1 MNLEAATPTGR
12 GGAPQLSDEELV
24 SRVRAGEVA
33 LFEVLMRRNN
43 TRVYRAIRGI
53 LRDEGEVEDAMQQAY
68 LDAFLHLDQFAGG
81 AAFSTWLTRIA
92 VNEGLGRLRS
102 RARLGLVGE
111 GEADVEGSTEDYMRS
126 PPETPEERA
135 AVREATVLLERA
147 VDHLPQSYRTV
158 FMLREV
164 EGLSTAETGQAL
176 GLTEETVKVR
186 LHRGRL
192 ALRDALLQVAGQA
205 ATSAFPFFAPRC
217 DRVVAKV
224 MALLPKAGAPS

>member
-1 MNLEAATPTGR
+1 MNLEEAIPAGR
-12 GGAPQLSDEELV
+12 GGAPQPSDEELAA
-24 SRVRAGEVA
+24 RVRSGEVA
-33 LFEVLMRRNN
+33 LFEVLMRRSNP
-43 TRVYRAIRGI
+43 RVYHAIRSI

-92 VNEGLGRLRS
+92 VNEALGRLRG
-102 RARLGLVGE
+102 RARLVLVGE
-111 GEADVEGSTEDYMRS
+111 GEAEPDGSTEDFMRS

-135 AVREATVLLERA
+135 AVREATALLERA
-147 VDHLPQSYRTV
+147 VDDLPRSYRTV

-176 GLTEETVKVR
+176 GLTEETVKMR

-192 ALRDALLQVAGQA
+192 ALKDALLQVAGQA

-217 DRVVAKV
+217 DRVVTKV
-224 MALLPKAGAPS
+224 MALLPKAGTQ

>member
-1 MNLEAATPTGR
+1 MNLEEAIPAGR

-24 SRVRAGEVA
+24 SRVRSGEVA

-43 TRVYRAIRGI
+43 PRVYHAIRSI

-92 VNEGLGRLRS
+92 VNEALGRLRG
-102 RARLGLVGE
+102 RARLVLVGE
-111 GEADVEGSTEDYMRS
+111 GEAEPDGSTEDFMRS

-135 AVREATVLLERA
+135 AVREATALLERA
-147 VDHLPQSYRTV
+147 VDDLPQSYRTV

-176 GLTEETVKVR
+176 GLTEETVKMR

-192 ALRDALLQVAGQA
+192 ALKDALLQVAGQA

-224 MALLPKAGAPS
+224 MALLPKAGAQ

>member
-1 MNLEAATPTGR
+1 MNLEEAIPAGR

-24 SRVRAGEVA
+24 SRVRSGEVA

-53 LRDEGEVEDAMQQAY
+53 LRDEGEVEDAMQQTY
-68 LDAFLHLDQFAGG
+68 LDAYLKLDQFAGG

-92 VNEGLGRLRS
+92 INEALGRLR
-102 RARLGLVGE
+102 RHARLVAVGE
-111 GEADVEGSTEDYMRS
+111 VDGDTEGSTEDFMRA

-135 AVREATVLLERA
+135 AIRETAALLETA
-147 VDHLPQSYRTV
+147 VDHLPLSYRTV
-158 FMLREV
+158 FVLREI

-192 ALRDALLQVAGQA
+192 ALKDALLQVAGQA
-205 ATSAFPFFAPRC
+205 TTSAFPFFAPRC
-217 DRVVAKV
+217 DRVVSKV
-224 MALLPKAGAPS
+224 MAALTMERSR

>member
-1 MNLEAATPTGR
+1 MTLDQDARTGR
-12 GGAPQLSDEELV
+12 GGAPQLSDDDLV
-24 SRVRAGEVA
+24 ARVRSGEVA
-33 LFEVLMRRNN
+33 FFEVLMRRNN
-43 TRVYRAIRGI
+43 VRVYRAIRSI

-68 LDAFLHLDQFAGG
+68 LDAYLKLDQFAGG

-92 VNEGLGRLRS
+92 INEALGRLRS
-102 RARLGLVGE
+102 HARLVAVGQVDE
-111 GEADVEGSTEDYMRS
+111 DAEGSTEDFMRA

-135 AVREATVLLERA
+135 AVRETAALLETA
-147 VDHLPQSYRTV
+147 VDHLPLSYRTV
-158 FMLREV
+158 FVLREI

-192 ALRDALLQVAGQA
+192 ALKDALLQVAGEA

-217 DRVVAKV
+217 DRVVSNV
-224 MALLPKAGAPS
+224 MSALTRQRSR